1 MQEIL
6 AALIQRPLPGRF
18 SKPLSEAFSHA
29 QRTLCQCP
37 FNKMKEPEWEY
48 HLLYLAIALALV
60 GAVLWE
66 TSAANTLKKRSSEN
80 LDRATSVS
88 TGSCDRVALALNLNE
103 YQSNIVSVQWRR
115 GLISAVAILLLLPVV
130 ANVNLNSQQI
140 ISVLVLTWVVYTN
153 VAGFSDYH
161 MRKVSSNVIDQ
172 CLTIALPAI
181 SDSSNTGQGSGL
193 CSPDIWQAV

>member
-1 MQEIL
+1 MV
-6 AALIQRPLPGRF
+6 
-18 SKPLSEAFSHA
+18 
-29 QRTLCQCP
+29 
-37 FNKMKEPEWEY
+37 KEPVWEY
-48 HLLYLAIALALV
+48 HLLNALIAILLLAALF
-60 GAVLWE
+60 WE
-66 TSAANTLKKRSSEN
+66 TSAANTLKKRSSES
-80 LDRATSVS
+80 LSRATADE

-103 YQSNIVSVQWRR
+103 YQSDIVNVQWRR

-140 ISVLVLTWVVYTN
+140 IAVLLLTWVVYTN

-181 SDSSNTGQGSGL
+181 SDSSNTGEGSGL